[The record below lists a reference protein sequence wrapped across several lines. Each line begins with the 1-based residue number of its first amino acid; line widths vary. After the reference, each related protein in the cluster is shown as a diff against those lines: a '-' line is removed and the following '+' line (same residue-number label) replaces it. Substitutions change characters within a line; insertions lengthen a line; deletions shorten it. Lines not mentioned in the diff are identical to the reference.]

1 MGWWSNLFGRTPERG
16 PAPGAAARADA
27 ADVAATHV
35 AATHMAATVREP
47 GERPPTRVLGVT
59 SSGVE
64 VRGFD
69 APAGELVAWW
79 HRLRAEHATTG
90 LWPVLLGADA
100 PTDMTSALTP
110 EDDYDDADALR
121 RATAMT
127 LRELQELRAERL
139 ARWREADSEDE
150 DERPGDSAPHT
161 VEHREPVVTVA
172 EEDGVIALVPA
183 AHGWQVPVILGWQG
197 GVNYELEP
205 VDHGVVLRDW
215 HERYGAELVAMSGDQ
230 VLELLVDRP
239 PTTPAE
245 ALAVAREQYDY
256 CGDVVDQGV
265 GTIEALARE
274 QAGSASW
281 YFWWD

>member
-1 MGWWSNLFGRTPERG
+1 MGWWSRKSRSTPERDPEPVAG
-16 PAPGAAARADA
+16 TPATDAARHTAGG
-27 ADVAATHV
+27 
-35 AATHMAATVREP
+35 R
-47 GERPPTRVLGVT
+47 PTRVLGVT
-59 SSGVE
+59 RSGVE

-69 APAGELVAWW
+69 APADELVAWW
-79 HRLRAEHATTG
+79 HRLRAEHAATG
-90 LWPVLLGADA
+90 LWPVLLGDDA
-100 PTDMTSALTP
+100 PSDMWSALTP
-110 EDDYDDADALR
+110 EDDYDDDAQVR

-127 LRELQELRAERL
+127 LQELRAVREQRL
-139 ARWREADSEDE
+139 AGWRDEESEDDE
-150 DERPGDSAPHT
+150 DEARPGDHEPRT
-161 VEHREPVVTVA
+161 VERRAPVFTVA
-172 EEDGVIALVPA
+172 EQDGVVALVPA

-197 GVNYELEP
+197 GVNYELDP

-215 HERYGAELVAMSGDQ
+215 EDRYGAELVAMSCDQ